1 MCFLCGITLG
11 LVIFCSLYLLEA
23 KSSINFIKS
32 LTEGQ
37 ISKLGWLAKNNH
49 HPADEVVQAIQ
60 ACFDVLFNREINDTD
75 KAVIAKAS
83 HVLAVITEVDDE
95 SDITRAVYE
104 AHRIINNALNNA
116 KGFD

>member
-1 MCFLCGITLG
+1 MCFLCGIVLG
-11 LVIFCSLYLLEA
+11 VMIFCSLYLLEA
-23 KSSINFIKS
+23 KNSINFIKS

-37 ISKLGWLAKNNH
+37 ISRLGWLAKNNH

-60 ACFDVLFNREINDTD
+60 ACFDVLFNREINYTD

-83 HVLAVITEVDDE
+83 HVLAVITKVDDE

-104 AHRIINNALNNA
+104 AHRIINDALNNVNEV
-116 KGFD
+116 D

>member
-1 MCFLCGITLG
+1 MCFLCGIALG

-37 ISKLGWLAKNNH
+37 ISRLGWLAKNNYRQ
-49 HPADEVVQAIQ
+49 ADEVVQAIQ
-60 ACFDVLFNREINDTD
+60 ACFDVLFNREINYTD

-104 AHRIINNALNNA
+104 AHRIINDALNNA
-116 KGFD
+116 KGVD